1 MYRFVRR
8 TKSKIAM
15 ALLIGVVGYYWNLY
29 WMDTLQTL
37 KYVYILL
44 ALFGVMYD
52 KDKYKEQIYEETNT
66 VVSSKYIKDKRRS
79 QNG

>member
-1 MYRFVRR
+1 
-8 TKSKIAM
+8 
-15 ALLIGVVGYYWNLY
+15 
-29 WMDTLQTL
+29 MDTLETL

-52 KDKYKEQIYEETNT
+52 KDKERIYEETNT
-66 VVSSKYIKDKRRS
+66 VVSSKYIKDKRRR